1 MPKKRDYGD
10 AVKGTPKIFGIHMPL
25 WIQNVI
31 KVKWQKQKEIR
42 MARPRLSKKQKVLNL
57 LSKGQ
62 PVFWK
67 TLRSRFDLVSP
78 RAMIDT
84 LRSEGHMIY
93 INQNTGTNGNN
104 TSYRIGTPTKAIIA
118 AGIQKLYGTKYA
130 LSLIHI

>member
-1 MPKKRDYGD
+1 MVRVVVKQNNVERAIRQLKK
-10 AVKGTPKIFGIHMPL
+10 KLMKEGIL
-25 WIQNVI
+25 RELRL
-31 KVKWQKQKEIR
+31 KWQKQKEIR

-130 LSLIHI
+130 Y

>member
-1 MPKKRDYGD
+1 MRGGK
-10 AVKGTPKIFGIHMPL
+10 TE
-25 WIQNVI
+25 
-31 KVKWQKQKEIR
+31 EIR
-42 MARPRLSKKQKVLNL
+42 MARAKLSKKEKVLNL

-93 INQNTGTNGNN
+93 INTNTGTNGNN
-104 TSYRIGTPTKAIIA
+104 TSYRVGNPTKAIVA

-130 LSLIHI
+130 Y